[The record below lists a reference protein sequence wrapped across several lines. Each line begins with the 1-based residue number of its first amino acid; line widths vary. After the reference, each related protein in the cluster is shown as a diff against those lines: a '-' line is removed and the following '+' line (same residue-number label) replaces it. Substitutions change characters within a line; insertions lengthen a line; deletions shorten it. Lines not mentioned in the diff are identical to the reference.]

1 MLRTALR
8 LFAAASLLLVTRST
22 SAAPPWIQST
32 MPLPHAIHSAVA
44 LPGGEVLVIGGSSGG
59 DYPYL
64 AQRAVDRYDPATGT
78 WTSLSPTT
86 YPYLSGFGGVLLPDG
101 RVLVVAGPYGNES
114 YVPATDTWTQ
124 HPGLASVSQEYYCI
138 DMLPQQVVL
147 LSGGYEEDVIS
158 SDSHL
163 IDPATLTVISTV
175 AMRGARATHRTTV
188 LPDGRVLAVGGA
200 RNLESGHGTRTVA
213 DAEIYDPMTASWAW
227 ASSMHSR
234 RQGHQATL
242 LLDGRVLVTGGGVD
256 IFSPEIYDPQTDT
269 WTIVAPMSVE
279 RYGHTMTTLPSGR
292 VLVTGGYGDQP
303 ATGSYYDSAEIYD
316 PHTDTWTPLPPM
328 SSARSDH
335 TATYIPGK
343 GLLVAGG
350 APIGIWLDSA
360 TDSADFL
367 PLGAIA
373 AGGACVI
380 DEECAIGACIAGIC
394 DAGGSGGAGSTS
406 SAGGAGGSGT
416 AESAGGSG
424 GAGGSS
430 VSGGSGT
437 TSGSGGAT
445 SPGSGGGGCATSAG
459 ATSGGSGALALL
471 VLGLFSR
478 RSTRAQ
484 SRAGGSRSLSP
495 RLVPQGRAPRAS
507 ASLAPLDPGPLE
519 RALATLPDP

>member
-8 LFAAASLLLVTRST
+8 LFAATSLLLVTRST

-78 WTSLSPTT
+78 WTSLSPPT
-86 YPYLSGFGGVLLPDG
+86 YPYMSGFGGVLLPDG

-147 LSGGYEEDVIS
+147 LSGGYVEDVIS

-292 VLVTGGYGDQP
+292 VLVTGGFGDQP
-303 ATGSYYDSAEIYD
+303 AIGSYYDSAEIYD
-316 PHTDTWTPLPPM
+316 PHTDTWTSFPPM

-416 AESAGGSG
+416 AEGAGGSGGAGGSSVSG

-484 SRAGGSRSLSP
+484 SRAGGSRSLSC
-495 RLVPQGRAPRAS
+495 
-507 ASLAPLDPGPLE
+507 
-519 RALATLPDP
+519 